1 MGAVP
6 VSSSWLGRDH
16 RGPAYSF
23 PLALK
28 SPVNCPFTVRLR
40 EVKNFGARVEAIFSA
55 RLTMPIGSDSQSAD
69 DVHRLLPFP
78 GIARSQGRAWN
89 WLTRGAIF
97 WFRCWCGDRH
107 LLELHQ
113 RPLRQAGGTSPNQ
126 TTALTRWSALNSV
139 LPAVRNFASA
149 APAISQSPQPT
160 HRDMQ
165 SNASSYSAA
174 TSLSSAPP

>member
-40 EVKNFGARVEAIFSA
+40 EAKNFGARVEAIFSA

-78 GIARSQGRAWN
+78 GLPGLKAARGI
-89 WLTRGAIF
+89 G
-97 WFRCWCGDRH
+97 
-107 LLELHQ
+107 
-113 RPLRQAGGTSPNQ
+113 SPEARFFGSGVGVE
-126 TTALTRWSALNSV
+126 TG
-139 LPAVRNFASA
+139 
-149 APAISQSPQPT
+149 IS
-160 HRDMQ
+160 
-165 SNASSYSAA
+165 
-174 TSLSSAPP
+174 